1 MGGEGARQGPH
12 REEERVGEGE
22 REGEGEGKLTSGIQ
36 TPAITIS
43 KP

>member
-1 MGGEGARQGPH
+1 MPH
-12 REEERVGEGE
+12 GEEEGEGE
-22 REGEGEGKLTSGIQ
+22 RERRGGEGKLTSGIQ